1 MIGRK
6 VKGNV
11 IKVDEGRNASQKTD
25 RNGEKERKKR
35 KIEVG
40 QGKPLKPKKHEFCK
54 RWLFVELM
62 FELHSA

>member
-1 MIGRK
+1 MLPKRPIRK
-6 VKGNV
+6 
-11 IKVDEGRNASQKTD
+11 
-25 RNGEKERKKR
+25 GEKERKKR

-62 FELHSA
+62 FENHRVPALIGL

>member
-1 MIGRK
+1 MSSRLMRAGMPPKGPIRK
-6 VKGNV
+6 
-11 IKVDEGRNASQKTD
+11 
-25 RNGEKERKKR
+25 GEKERKKR

-62 FELHSA
+62 LENHRVPALIGL